1 MRYTDLHHIG
11 LAFAVLIAATSA
23 SGQELNTELTVFGGY
38 RFGGSINVL
47 DSDATY
53 EVQDSSSFGLIW
65 NHRHQANTQWE
76 LFFSQQQTEVELSD
90 PMIADPIVDVEL
102 YTLQLG
108 GTYLWEGEA
117 VRPYLVMTL
126 GGTHIKSNPDNG
138 NGDSDTFFSG
148 SMGVGFKMQPTK
160 RLGLRLEA
168 RAHGVLMRDSTKLF
182 CQTGPNNN
190 VCAVELQ
197 GDWLGQFETFAG
209 IVFRF

>member
-11 LAFAVLIAATSA
+11 LAFALLIAATSA
-23 SGQELNTELTVFGGY
+23 AAQELNTELTVFGGY

-76 LFFSQQQTEVELSD
+76 VFFSQQQTEVELSD

-108 GTYLWEGEA
+108 GTYLWEGDA

-126 GGTHIKSNPDNG
+126 GGTHIKSNPVNG

-148 SMGVGFKMQPTK
+148 SIGVGFKMQPTR

-182 CQTGPNNN
+182 CQTGPDAN
-190 VCAVELQ
+190 VCAVEID
-197 GDWLGQFETFAG
+197 GSMLGQLETFAG